1 MAPEII
7 RKITLK
13 GGENACHR
21 KQPVLLPTTLGQF
34 ELIHQP
40 CLREKCTLWD
50 PDHDQCRDVTNALAL
65 AGIARSLSR
74 LEDHLPPELP

>member
-1 MAPEII
+1 MAPEVIQ
-7 RKITLK
+7 KIEHV

-21 KQPVLLPTTLGQF
+21 KQPVLLAEPLDK
-34 ELIHQP
+34 LRLVHQP